1 MDIFDQLYEINSQ
14 LTNDEMWLTMLD
26 NAYDEMGA
34 TDIEDLIDRAIKEEN
49 EGIIYDLVDE
59 GEYIL
64 SLKDQIVDDYYEDEG
79 YDDY

>member
-1 MDIFDQLYEINSQ
+1 
-14 LTNDEMWLTMLD
+14 MLD

-34 TDIEDLIDRAIKEEN
+34 VDIEELVEKAVKEEN

-64 SLKDQIVDDYYEDEG
+64 SLKDQIVDDFYEDE
-79 YDDY
+79 DY

>member
-14 LTNDEMWLTMLD
+14 LANDEMWLTMLD

-34 TDIEDLIDRAIKEEN
+34 VDIEELVEKAVKEEN

-64 SLKDQIVDDYYEDEG
+64 SLKDQIVDDFYEDE
-79 YDDY
+79 DY

>member
-14 LTNDEMWLTMLD
+14 LANDEMWLTMLD

-34 TDIEDLIDRAIKEEN
+34 VDIEELVEKAIKEEN

-64 SLKDQIVDDYYEDEG
+64 SLKDQIVDDYYEDE
-79 YDDY
+79 DY

>member
-14 LTNDEMWLTMLD
+14 LANDEMWLTMLD

-34 TDIEDLIDRAIKEEN
+34 VDIEELVEKAIKEEN

-64 SLKDQIVDDYYEDEG
+64 SLKDQIVDDFYEDE
-79 YDDY
+79 DY